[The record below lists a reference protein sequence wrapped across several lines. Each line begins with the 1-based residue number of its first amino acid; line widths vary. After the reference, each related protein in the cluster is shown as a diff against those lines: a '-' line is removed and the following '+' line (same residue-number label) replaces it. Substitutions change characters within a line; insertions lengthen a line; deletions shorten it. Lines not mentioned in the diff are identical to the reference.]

1 MKQALRLGKLMEAA
15 RPWGAAMRDLLFPP
29 QCDHCRR
36 PMGPYVAGGRM
47 CRRCYDRL
55 TPVVAPYCRLC
66 AEPFAGELHPD
77 FLCANCV
84 DRKLAF
90 DFAFAPY
97 ESAGAVR
104 DLIHEFKY
112 NNQLHLKLVL
122 GSLLADAMPEPRLL
136 ARSDWVIVPVPLHTV
151 RFRER
156 GFNQSLELAQQLQE
170 ATGFPLRNGLK
181 RTRYTTGQAHLDRE
195 GRLENLRGAIGL
207 SRRAIKDQCFQGKAI
222 LLIDDVLTTGAT
234 AHECAEVLKS
244 KGGAVAVAALC
255 VARG

>member
-1 MKQALRLGKLMEAA
+1 MRALRFGKFMDAA

-36 PMGPYVAGGRM
+36 PQGPYVAGGRL
-47 CRRCYDRL
+47 CHRCYDRL
-55 TPVVAPYCRLC
+55 TPVAAPYCRLC
-66 AEPFAGELHPD
+66 AEPFAGEMNPD

-97 ESAGAVR
+97 ESAGPVR

-112 NNQLHLKLVL
+112 NQQLHLKLAL
-122 GSLLADAMPEPRLL
+122 GSLLADAMTEPRLL
-136 ARSDWVIVPVPLHTV
+136 ARQDWVIVPVPLHAV

-156 GFNQSLELAQQLQE
+156 GFNQSLELAQQLHE
-170 ATGFPLRNGLK
+170 ATGFPLHHGLK

-195 GRLENLRGAIGL
+195 GRLENLRGAIAL
-207 SRRAIKDQCFQGKAI
+207 SRPARKEQWFQGKAV

-234 AHECAEVLKS
+234 AHECAEVLKQQ
-244 KGGAVAVAALC
+244 GGAVLVAALC